1 MRLVLN
7 PRGRRLVAGKR
18 ALSNSCPGDPEEL
31 VEDVID
37 SINEIRASSQKL
49 HGCIIQSELPPFL
62 R

>member
-1 MRLVLN
+1 
-7 PRGRRLVAGKR
+7 LVAGKR